1 MRYTE
6 PHLDEVDALDIV
18 LDLLDQLHLVH
29 GLCLCQAD
37 SKMCPFFLLGDVVFC
52 CLGEGGSGWQGEK
65 GRGEASKFIPRPPC
79 PATQRQDP
87 GRLLDKA
94 YNFARRS
101 Q

>member
-37 SKMCPFFLLGDVVFC
+37 SEMCPFFLFGDVFFC
-52 CLGEGGSGWQGEK
+52 CLGEGGSK
-65 GRGEASKFIPRPPC
+65 VSKVRKDGVKQADSF
-79 PATQRQDP
+79 P
-87 GRLLDKA
+87 GHPVL
-94 YNFARRS
+94 
-101 Q
+101 